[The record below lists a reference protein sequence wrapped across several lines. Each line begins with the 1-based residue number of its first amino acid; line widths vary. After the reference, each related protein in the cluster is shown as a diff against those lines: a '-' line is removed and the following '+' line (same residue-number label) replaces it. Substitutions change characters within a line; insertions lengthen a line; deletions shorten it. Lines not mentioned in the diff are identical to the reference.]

1 MHPPGCCRPGA
12 PARVPKRDR
21 MNRPFD
27 PAFALAM
34 IPSLLPYFAVTI
46 GVTAAS
52 ALAGSCIGLG
62 VARARLSRTKAVR
75 AIAAGY
81 TAVLRSTP
89 SIVLLFLVF
98 YGFPAA
104 VHALTGIN
112 IHFWHRAVFVIITFT
127 LLFSATM
134 SEVFRSAWLSVDR
147 GQFEAAVS
155 AGLSPAQAQLRIVL
169 PQAAVSAIPN
179 FGNALI
185 SLMKEGALAYMVGLI
200 DAMGQGFLV
209 VSRNYGARSLETFL
223 ALAVLYW
230 ALTAI
235 LERVFLLVERRL
247 SRGLRGVS
255 Q

>member
-1 MHPPGCCRPGA
+1 
-12 PARVPKRDR
+12 

-27 PAFALAM
+27 PAFALAL
-34 IPSLLPYFAVTI
+34 IPTLLPYLAVTI

-52 ALAGSCIGLG
+52 ALAGSILGLG
-62 VARARLSRTKAVR
+62 VARARLSSVRAVR
-75 AIAAGY
+75 AAAAGY
-81 TAVLRSTP
+81 AYALRATP

-104 VHALTGIN
+104 VLAVSGFN

-127 LLFSATM
+127 LLFSASV

-147 GQFEAAVS
+147 GQTEAALS
-155 AGLSPAQAQLRIVL
+155 AGLSPAQAQFRIVL
-169 PQAAVSAIPN
+169 PQAAASALPN

-223 ALAVLYW
+223 ALAFLYW
-230 ALTAI
+230 ALTAV
-235 LERVFLLVERRL
+235 LERLFLAAERIL
-247 SRGLRGVS
+247 SRGRRAVS
-255 Q
+255 R